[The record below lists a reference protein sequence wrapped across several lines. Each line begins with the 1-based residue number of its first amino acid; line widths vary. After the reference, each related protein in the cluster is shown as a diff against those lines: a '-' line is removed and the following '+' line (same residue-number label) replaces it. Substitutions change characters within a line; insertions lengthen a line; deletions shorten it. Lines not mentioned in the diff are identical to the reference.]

1 MARLSSDELR
11 VLSAELA
18 QLTKA
23 QEDAL
28 KVAVY
33 FPMNFEEVQAYE
45 KRRIRINDLREMLAQ
60 AKAS

>member
-1 MARLSSDELR
+1 MVRLSSDELG
-11 VLSAELA
+11 VLSAELER
-18 QLTKA
+18 LTKT

-33 FPMNFEEVQAYE
+33 FPMNFEEIQAYE
-45 KRRIRINDLREMLAQ
+45 KRRIRINELREMLAQ